1 VDERVLDAV
10 TRTIR
15 DWILADGAYKLHTHP
30 QDSRPVTPEDRQRKR
45 STVTSIAGFH
55 AAATVDP
62 AIGEA
67 IRAIVSRRPDLY
79 PGGWFEDPGLA
90 RSYARFLDGTVSA
103 AY

>member
-1 VDERVLDAV
+1 
-10 TRTIR
+10 
-15 DWILADGAYKLHTHP
+15 
-30 QDSRPVTPEDRQRKR
+30 VTPEDRQRKR